1 MCLRVDRV
9 GQASGITRSG
19 TNRCRPPSGHRPD
32 LRLCRLWLVL
42 LALLTLTLPGC
53 RGCSDAD
60 DEQTDKQVAD
70 KKKKEEEDR
79 KKKEEKKPDFEI
91 NRPYTE
97 PTTPDSPNQ
106 PRQALAA
113 KPGHYLAI
121 RQAMKTNHF
130 DFFGE
135 LTTEFSEGSAGP
147 TGGPAAPAFQLTD
160 TRPAVLP
167 KGQQKNLEQ
176 TLYTPYV
183 EHPVMFTTELRSR
196 GGGTAV
202 ASSAEPLRW
211 MPAYQYNFVILAGD
225 PLRYRNWEKLDSMR
239 GPSPYGNHVAWDY
252 YRVVTLPTKQAV
264 PLPSHPLAWTS
275 IAAVLWDDVDTS
287 VAFTA
292 DQQRA
297 MLDWLHWGGLLLV
310 SGPDSL
316 SNLRGSFL
324 DPYLP
329 ATAGASRELKAADL
343 AELAFYAPDDTKV
356 QQRSPEPIRSWS
368 GVELALKPEGEF
380 CPHAE
385 HLAAERRVG
394 RGRIVVTAFRLGQ
407 QRELSRWRGFDSF
420 VNACLLRH
428 PPRKYHEGADE
439 EISGPLPYFVGD
451 PNQNFDPLLTCN
463 LRYLSRDLGG
473 DGTFTAIR
481 GRDAQAGVTI
491 YPTRFLLTA
500 SHKWPMIDPSLEVP
514 EHFGPGVGAWNDG
527 SSISRAARDSLG
539 AAAGIDIPRA
549 DFVAWMLAGYLVVL
563 VPVNWMLFRLLGRVE
578 WAWVAV
584 PVIAV
589 SGAVIVTKAANLNI
603 GFARSQN
610 EIDVLEVQAGYPRGH
625 LTRYAALYTSLS
637 TTYDVHF
644 PDAFAAVQPLVGD
657 SRPRGAT
664 SVLSLGVSHNDAEM
678 QLSGFPVASNST
690 AMIHTEQMIE
700 LGGPISLTI
709 NGDVSQVFNGTKM
722 TLNDV
727 TVLRMSAGGTLQ
739 TATIGEFPPTKAGRT
754 LEFHDVPTPVA
765 PVAVP
770 TPDQSQP
777 SDQTPDQSL
786 PPDKSPAPAIEP
798 VAATPPAAAPQ
809 SAASPTLSLDGLKSL
824 LTNSHGLHP
833 GDVRLIA
840 TLDTPLPGMDITP
853 AASQATRGAVLVV
866 IHLRHAPPR
875 EPRGDLQGKPD
886 LRGAPI
892 DDAAETGEQK
902 E

>member
-1 MCLRVDRV
+1 MF
-9 GQASGITRSG
+9 AI
-19 TNRCRPPSGHRPD
+19 
-32 LRLCRLWLVL
+32 
-42 LALLTLTLPGC
+42 LTLTLPGC
-53 RGCSDAD
+53 RGCSEAD

-79 KKKEEKKPDFEI
+79 KKKEEKKLDFEI

-211 MPAYQYNFVILAGD
+211 MPAYQYNFVILAAD

-287 VAFTA
+287 VALAA

-324 DPYLP
+324 EPYLP
-329 ATAGASRELKAADL
+329 AAAGASREWKAADL

-368 GVELALKPEGEF
+368 GVELVLKPEGEF
-380 CPHAE
+380 CPHAD

-394 RGRIVVTAFRLGQ
+394 RGRIIVTAFRLGQ
-407 QRELSRWRGFDSF
+407 QRELSRWKGFDSF

-428 PPRKYHEGADE
+428 PPRTYKETEDDQL
-439 EISGPLPYFVGD
+439 SGPRPHFVGD
-451 PNQNFDPLLTCN
+451 AGQNFDPLLICG
-463 LRYLSRDLGG
+463 LRYATRDLGS
-473 DGTFTAIR
+473 DGAFTAVR
-481 GRDAQAGVTI
+481 GRDAPAPGVTI
-491 YPTRFLLTA
+491 YPPFSYSVTQPA
-500 SHKWPMIDPSLEVP
+500 DDDPSLTVP

-527 SSISRAARDSLG
+527 SAISRAARDSLG

-563 VPVNWMLFRLLGRVE
+563 VPVNWVLFRLLGRVE

-589 SGAVIVTKAANLNI
+589 SGAVIVTRAANLNI

-644 PDAFAAVQPLVGD
+644 PDAYAAVQPLVGD
-657 SRPRGAT
+657 SRPRSA
-664 SVLSLGVSHNDAEM
+664 SSMLALGVSHNDAEM

-690 AMIHTEQMIE
+690 AMIHTEQMID
-700 LGGPISLTI
+700 LGGPISFVT

-722 TLNDV
+722 TFDNA
-727 TVLRMSAGGTLQ
+727 TVLRMTAGGTFQ
-739 TATIGEFPPTKAGRT
+739 TATVGEFPQTKAGRT
-754 LEFHDVPTPVA
+754 LEFHDA
-765 PVAVP
+765 PAPAAPAAVP
-770 TPDQSQP
+770 SPDQSTPSEQAP
-777 SDQTPDQSL
+777 SDQSAA
-786 PPDKSPAPAIEP
+786 PDKAPLPTAP
-798 VAATPPAAAPQ
+798 VVIAPPAAGP
-809 SAASPTLSLDGLKSL
+809 SSPASPTLSLDGLKSL
-824 LTNSHGLHP
+824 VTNSHGLHP

-840 TLDTPLPGMDITP
+840 TLDAPLPGMDITP
-853 AASQATRGAVLVV
+853 AASQAARGAVLVIV
-866 IHLRHAPPR
+866 HLRPAPPR

-886 LRGAPI
+886 LKAEPI
-892 DDAAETGEQK
+892 DEPMETSDAKSQ
-902 E
+902 